1 MTYFHIKKLGSVPL
15 YKLSTIGCIGQLTCL

>member
-15 YKLSTIGCIGQLTCL
+15 YKLSTIGCIDKSADL